1 MTTLVRLR
9 HTTCYRYDRPVT
21 LGPHEIRLKPVAGCR
36 TPIASYTL
44 AVRPE
49 RHTQYGYDDHA
60 GNSVVRVLFP
70 ERISA
75 FDIDVA
81 LTADLAAINPFDF
94 LIYPAA
100 ARIPIAYSG
109 AERRELAPLLD
120 TSDGGDPTARWVADF
135 QRREQPD
142 GRDTLD
148 FLVRVNQRLQQGIAY
163 LTRAEHG
170 VQSCAETL
178 ERGSGSCRDS
188 SWLLVQILR
197 RFGIAA
203 RFVSGYLVQLAG
215 RAEDSP
221 ETDSAD
227 LHAWAEAYLPGAG
240 WVGFDPTSGLLAAEC
255 HIPLARA
262 GEPAL
267 AAPVTGTVEPCR
279 SQMNHSLSVER
290 LP

>member
-1 MTTLVRLR
+1 MTALVRLR
-9 HTTCYRYDRPVT
+9 HTTSYRYDRPVT
-21 LGPHEIRLKPVAGCR
+21 LGPHDIRLKPVAGCR

-44 AVRPE
+44 AVRPQ
-49 RHTQYGYDDHA
+49 RHTRYDYDDHA

-75 FDIDVA
+75 LEIDVA
-81 LTADLAAINPFDF
+81 LSADLTSINPFDF
-94 LIYPAA
+94 LLHPAA
-100 ARIPIAYSG
+100 ARFPVAYSD

-120 TSDGGDPTARWVADF
+120 PSAGGAPTARWAADF
-135 QRREQPD
+135 RRAERPD
-142 GRDTLD
+142 GNDTMDILT
-148 FLVRVNQRLQQGIAY
+148 RVNQRLQRQIAY

-178 ERGSGSCRDS
+178 KQQSGSCRDS

-197 RFGIAA
+197 CFGIAA
-203 RFVSGYLVQLAG
+203 RFVSGYLIQLAG
-215 RAEDSP
+215 EAEDAP
-221 ETDSAD
+221 ESDRAD

-267 AAPVTGTVEPCR
+267 AAPVTGTVEPCQ
-279 SQMNHSLSVER
+279 SQMNHSLAVER
-290 LP
+290 VT

>member
-1 MTTLVRLR
+1 MTFPVRLQHATR
-9 HTTCYRYDRPVT
+9 YRYDRPVR

-44 AVRPE
+44 SVRPE
-49 RHTQYGYDDHA
+49 QHTRYGYDDHA
-60 GNSVVRVLFP
+60 GNFVVRVLFP
-70 ERISA
+70 EPISA
-75 FDIDVA
+75 LEIDVELA
-81 LTADLAAINPFDF
+81 ADLTAINPFDF
-94 LIYPAA
+94 LLHPAA
-100 ARIPIAYSG
+100 ARLPIAYSS
-109 AERRELAPLLD
+109 AERRQLAPLLD
-120 TSDGGDPTARWVADF
+120 CSGGGDPTARWVTDF
-135 QRREQPD
+135 QRSERPD
-142 GRDTLD
+142 GRETMDI
-148 FLVRVNQRLQQGIAY
+148 LVRVNQRLQRQIAY

-203 RFVSGYLVQLAG
+203 RFVSGYLIQLAG
-215 RAEDSP
+215 RDKDSP
-221 ETDSAD
+221 EADRAD

-240 WVGFDPTSGLLAAEC
+240 WIGFDPTSGMLAAEC

-262 GEPAL
+262 GEPEL

-279 SQMNHSLSVER
+279 ATMDHSLLVEH
-290 LP
+290 LA